1 VGVAQRIGYILII
14 SSITAHK
21 WQYPSALG
29 LIIRYL
35 VATNL
40 QPLKRLMS
48 DSAVLNGTQPKAS
61 DLSEQQ
67 YKDLCKQVKQYQ
79 IKNGK
84 KKRSKPLLKPIG
96 DINAIDLK
104 VKVQKSPVDWDDLK
118 NGMPFALDAT
128 GTVIYTKTGK
138 ERAICLNT
146 MSPVPVG
153 GASVYRVFL

>member
-1 VGVAQRIGYILII
+1 
-14 SSITAHK
+14 
-21 WQYPSALG
+21 
-29 LIIRYL
+29 
-35 VATNL
+35 
-40 QPLKRLMS
+40 MS